1 MAWRFAEQMCIQP
14 SWSFGDYI
22 VAGTLR
28 NVLRL
33 GEIVASRLRP
43 GEGNFS
49 VLARSWDRA

>member
-1 MAWRFAEQMCIQP
+1 MCIQS

-33 GEIVASRLRP
+33 GDIAASRFRP